1 MWIEIFKSGEHT
13 DSNGNKKKYS
23 LNDLDN
29 IVTLYNNKIS
39 ESNSFE
45 APLVKGHPGSDEPA
59 YGWIEKLQRKGD
71 ILYAKLKE
79 VVPELISEIRDGRF
93 RKVSIA
99 LYDNMMLRHVGLLG
113 AMPPAVKGLK
123 NVAFSEADFLEI
135 NLEKELNNEYTE
147 LINYNEEL
155 KNNLNNIIYEKNK
168 LIDELNKYKITEYIE
183 KLNKNISINN
193 NQKELIQ
200 SLFSEINNEETINK
214 IMDVFISISKNN
226 LNETYY
232 DKIKINNNYSEFN
245 NVNKDRLNIHL
256 KTLEFMNSNPDLS
269 YQDAILKINGEN
281 K

>member
-269 YQDAILKINGEN
+269 YEDAILKINGEN

>member
-1 MWIEIFKSGEHT
+1 MWIEVFKSGEHT

-23 LNDLDN
+23 LSDLDN

-200 SLFSEINNEETINK
+200 SLFSEINNKETINK

-269 YQDAILKINGEN
+269 YEDAILKINGEN

>member
-1 MWIEIFKSGEHT
+1 MWIEVFKSGEHS

-23 LNDLDN
+23 LSDLDN

-183 KLNKNISINN
+183 KLNNNISINN

-200 SLFSEINNEETINK
+200 NLFSEINNEETINK

-269 YQDAILKINGEN
+269 YEDAILKINGEN

>member
-269 YQDAILKINGEN
+269 YEDAIIKINGEN

>member
-155 KNNLNNIIYEKNK
+155 KTNLNNIIYEKNK

-232 DKIKINNNYSEFN
+232 DKIKINKNYSEFN

-269 YQDAILKINGEN
+269 YEDAIIKINGEN